1 MLSTHEPPIAPFAK
15 RAFGALLHELCGHIY
30 IYMKEMYLYIYIYL
44 VMWCFD
50 VFLEFC
56 LS

>member
-30 IYMKEMYLYIYIYL
+30 IYERYVFLYIL
-44 VMWCFD
+44 GD
-50 VFLEFC
+50 VVF
-56 LS
+56 

>member
-30 IYMKEMYLYIYIYL
+30 IYIYMKDMYFYIYL